1 MNKIILMKITAS
13 VAIVFSLL
21 TIVEGSQVLF
31 GITQH
36 AYKVFTPLLIYNI
49 LMGLVGLIAGIML
62 WLNHKKAFML
72 TKLIVAAH
80 LIVLLV
86 VGILYLSSNAVALHS
101 IQAMSIRVV
110 IWLIITWVAW
120 KTKELKEVNTKKTGI
135 V

>member
-1 MNKIILMKITAS
+1 MKKNIYRKIAAI

-36 AYKVFTPLLIYNI
+36 AYIVFTPLLIYNI

-72 TKLIVAAH
+72 TKLILAVH

-101 IQAMSIRVV
+101 IQAMSIRVI
-110 IWLIITWVAW
+110 IWLLITLAAW
-120 KTKELKEVNTKKTGI
+120 KTIYSSEKN
-135 V
+135 